1 MAVKMEVFSGD
12 PPCPGCVAILAL
24 ADEFAEK
31 YKGKLEV
38 IKLIGEDAMTK
49 FEEYKLGCVPA
60 VVINEKIRIEGIC
73 PSRSTLANALPPYD
87 STLCFAGCP
96 TIHLSALKPPTS
108 PISIPHSPLRPPPPR
123 PGRRGKGVREG
134 SSGLRGHPAPID
146 VIGFVL

>member
-38 IKLIGEDAMTK
+38 IKLIGEEAMPK

-73 PSRSTLANALPPYD
+73 PSRATLANAL
-87 STLCFAGCP
+87 
-96 TIHLSALKPPTS
+96 
-108 PISIPHSPLRPPPPR
+108 
-123 PGRRGKGVREG
+123 REG
-134 SSGLRGHPAPID
+134 GL
-146 VIGFVL
+146 